1 MGDWVGI
8 PVSEIEGAN
17 VGDWAVGI
25 SVTRTIVGMIEVV
38 VGMSVPTMEGLKV
51 GISVRVPSGNRMG
64 EVQVS
69 ASNGPMLPKSSFMRK
84 SFM

>member
-1 MGDWVGI
+1 MGDC
-8 PVSEIEGAN
+8 
-17 VGDWAVGI
+17 VGI
-25 SVTRTIVGMIEVV
+25 SVSDIEGATVGNWGLGMNVIRAIGIIVVV
-38 VGMSVPTMEGLKV
+38 VGMYVPFAEGLKV
-51 GISVRVPSGNRMG
+51 GMLVGVSTGNRMG

>member
-1 MGDWVGI
+1 MGDCVRI
-8 PVSEIEGAN
+8 PFSDIEGAN
-17 VGDWAVGI
+17 VGNWG
-25 SVTRTIVGMIEVV
+25 VGMTVTGAIGIIVVV
-38 VGMSVPTMEGLKV
+38 VGMYVRFVEGLKV
-51 GISVRVPSGNRMG
+51 GMLVGVSTGNRMG